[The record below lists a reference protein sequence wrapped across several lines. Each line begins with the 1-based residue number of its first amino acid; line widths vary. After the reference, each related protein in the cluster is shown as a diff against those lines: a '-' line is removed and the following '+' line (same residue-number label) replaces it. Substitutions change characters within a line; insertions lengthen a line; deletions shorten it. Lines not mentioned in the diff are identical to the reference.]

1 MDPEHYIN
9 TARLQKD
16 HWWYEARRIIF
27 ADIIKRLNLPEN
39 AKILE
44 AGCGPGANLEMLQ
57 QFGTVSGF
65 DPDEFAANHASQ
77 VSKLDIKQGDLPDN
91 CPFEGPFDLVGA
103 FDVIE
108 HIDDDVGSVKAL
120 ADATKDGGY
129 LLFSVPA
136 YQWMWSHHDE
146 INHHKRR
153 YTVPRLRKVL
163 EDAGLEIQTLSYMN
177 MWLFPL
183 AASVRFLKKILGKDK
198 DNDVK
203 LPSPAVNGILQNIF
217 ASERGL
223 IRSVNLPFG
232 LSVVALCKKRSTS

>member
-27 ADIIKRLNLPEN
+27 ADIIKGLKLPAD

-57 QFGTVSGF
+57 KFGQVSGF
-65 DPDEFAANHASQ
+65 DPDEFAANHATQ

-91 CPFEGPFDLVGA
+91 CPFEGPFDLVGS

-108 HIDDDVGSVKAL
+108 HIDDDVGSVKTL
-120 ADATKDGGY
+120 ADVTKDGGH

-153 YTVPRLRKVL
+153 YTVPRLKKVL
-163 EDAGLEIQTLSYMN
+163 EDAGLEVVKISYIN

-183 AASVRFLKKILGKDK
+183 AVTVRFLKKLLGKD
-198 DNDVK
+198 NESDVK
-203 LPSPAVNGILQNIF
+203 LPSPFVNKTLKNIF
-217 ASERGL
+217 ASERALLKTSGM
-223 IRSVNLPFG
+223 PFG
-232 LSVVALCKKRSTS
+232 LSVVALCKKREAL